1 MKKLFLLG
9 LTLSFLSGCTLT
21 DLIDNGKITQRKV
34 SGEWQCTSIYP
45 EHNLTTV
52 NNLRLNRDGTLVNNR
67 TIIEPIDK
75 PFFVYEITGTGT
87 WQLRELDHKL
97 TYTFTTNWV
106 QRRHTEEA
114 LDAIKK
120 DSRYKLYEENLFKKY
135 SKRVNKSNTIN
146 FVISSLT
153 RDMELGRDMMTLTQN
168 TAQKSYTT
176 ACARQ

>member
-75 PFFVYEITGTGT
+75 PFFVYEI
-87 WQLRELDHKL
+87 
-97 TYTFTTNWV
+97 
-106 QRRHTEEA
+106 
-114 LDAIKK
+114 
-120 DSRYKLYEENLFKKY
+120 S
-135 SKRVNKSNTIN
+135 
-146 FVISSLT
+146 
-153 RDMELGRDMMTLTQN
+153 
-168 TAQKSYTT
+168 
-176 ACARQ
+176 